1 MKDQLLAL
9 IKETELARAQAIV
22 DGQDRIAMLLRDAL
36 INLYWAYKEL
46 VDYE

>member
-1 MKDQLLAL
+1 MKEQLLAL
-9 IKETELARAQAIV
+9 IKEAELLRAQAIV

-36 INLYWAYKEL
+36 ISLYWAYKEL